1 MALIIVAMVLIDA
14 DSGQYDGLI
23 IIGTALLS
31 MDMCLTICLARAV
44 FCCSMSM
51 MSMAFRMFTF
61 MMMFTGTSMI
71 AVNGLAVEGCE

>member
-1 MALIIVAMVLIDA
+1 MALIIVAMGLIDA
-14 DSGQYDGLI
+14 DSGQYDGLV

-31 MDMCLTICLARAV
+31 VDMGLTISLARAV

-51 MSMAFRMFTF
+51 MCMAFQMFTF
-61 MMMFTGTSMI
+61 MMMFTGTSML